1 MSVQDAILGSRKYPV
16 KDMTEQQII
25 STYAPKVHKKI
36 TNLCS
41 TILTPLLEMMSENMY
56 HETFSEVLLKL
67 YRHFVSGMC
76 SLSEANNFRN
86 GWFDHSQRVH

>member
-1 MSVQDAILGSRKYPV
+1 
-16 KDMTEQQII
+16 MTEQQII

-67 YRHFVSGMC
+67 YRQFVSGKC
-76 SLSEANNFRN
+76 LLLRANTFRN
-86 GWFDHSQRVH
+86 GWFDYSKRIH